1 MNVGAR
7 SVPKPAPNNDVPLQG
22 RIALVTGGASGLGA
36 ATAAVL
42 TAQGAKVWIADR
54 TQVAARPSLLLD
66 VTDAAAWD
74 AALDTVLRQDGKL
87 DILVNAAGIAGAGD
101 VAQVALDAWRAVFA
115 VNVEGVLLGCQAA
128 LRVMQAGAIVNI
140 ASTAGI
146 APSATL
152 AAYGASKAAVIQLT
166 RSVAAW
172 CAQNGRAIRCNA
184 VAPGMA
190 DTPMTAGFTG
200 DYRAAWEAQIPLAR
214 FAGAH
219 EIAAAIAF
227 LAGPAA
233 SYITGAVLPV
243 DGGLLARPVVR

>member
-1 MNVGAR
+1 MHVRAGSA
-7 SVPKPAPNNDVPLQG
+7 SQPAPNSDVPLQG
-22 RIALVTGGASGLGA
+22 QIALVTGGASGLGA
-36 ATAAVL
+36 ATAAAL

-54 TQVAARPSLLLD
+54 TQVATRPSLLLD
-66 VTDAAAWD
+66 VTDAAGWD
-74 AALDTVLRQDGKL
+74 AALHTVLRQDGKL
-87 DILVNAAGIAGAGD
+87 DILVNAAGIAGAGN
-101 VAQVALDAWRAVFA
+101 VAEAALDAWRAVFA

-128 LRVMQAGAIVNI
+128 LRVMQAGTIVNI

-146 APSATL
+146 APSPML

-190 DTPMTAGFTG
+190 NTPMTAGFSD

-227 LAGPAA
+227 LAGPAS

-243 DGGLLARPVVR
+243 DGGLLSRPVIG